1 MPSVRRAPLFRTTD
15 INTAMDKTVEHF
27 IINMAERAC
36 LLKATWLVSILKQLI
51 FSLLSVWWQ
60 LVEGNA
66 LEAKNC
72 WHAIIKGNK

>member
-1 MPSVRRAPLFRTTD
+1 MPAVRRAPLFRTTD

-60 LVEGNA
+60 VVEGNA
-66 LEAKNC
+66 LEAKNW